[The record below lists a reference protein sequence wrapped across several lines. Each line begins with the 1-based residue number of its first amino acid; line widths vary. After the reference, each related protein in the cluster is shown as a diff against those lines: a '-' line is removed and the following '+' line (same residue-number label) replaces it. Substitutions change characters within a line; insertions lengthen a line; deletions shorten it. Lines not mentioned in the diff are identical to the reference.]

1 MISPMG
7 LIYAELVL
15 ENMLKPAVA
24 PVKLRALADN
34 GATLS
39 SIPETM
45 AIQLEL
51 DLAGASLRPIE
62 LADGSVREVPYAGPV
77 RFRFK
82 NRESMGGVLVMGD
95 EALLGAV
102 QMEDM
107 DLVLLPQKRLI
118 DVNPDHPN
126 RAVVK
131 IK

>member
-1 MISPMG
+1 MG
-7 LIYAELVL
+7 LSYTELTIETLLRMEV
-15 ENMLKPAVA
+15 P
-24 PVKLRALADN
+24 PVSVRALADT

-39 SIPETM
+39 CVPESVAVQLDLDVDNASRRSITM
-45 AIQLEL
+45 A
-51 DLAGASLRPIE
+51 
-62 LADGSVREVPYAGPV
+62 DGHIREVPYAGPV

-95 EALLGAV
+95 EVLLGAV

-107 DLVLLPQKRLI
+107 DLVLLPQKRAI

-131 IK
+131 MK